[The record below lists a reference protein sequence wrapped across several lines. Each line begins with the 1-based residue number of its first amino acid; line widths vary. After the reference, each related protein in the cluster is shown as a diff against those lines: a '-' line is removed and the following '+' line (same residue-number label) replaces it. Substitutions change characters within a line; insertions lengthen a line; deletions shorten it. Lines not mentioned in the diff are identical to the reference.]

1 MMPYTVTKHGVVA
14 MMRTLAMEDTNIMH
28 KVSLDK
34 SLFFLCFSIY
44 KNYSFLHLVESTQDW
59 YSNIVQWTKLIDMIE
74 FLLPF
79 TNIMLKNSLNRTFT
93 GYLSSMG

>member
-34 SLFFLCFSIY
+34 SLFFMLLQLQ
-44 KNYSFLHLVESTQDW
+44 KLQFLHLVESTQD
-59 YSNIVQWTKLIDMIE
+59 
-74 FLLPF
+74 
-79 TNIMLKNSLNRTFT
+79 
-93 GYLSSMG
+93 